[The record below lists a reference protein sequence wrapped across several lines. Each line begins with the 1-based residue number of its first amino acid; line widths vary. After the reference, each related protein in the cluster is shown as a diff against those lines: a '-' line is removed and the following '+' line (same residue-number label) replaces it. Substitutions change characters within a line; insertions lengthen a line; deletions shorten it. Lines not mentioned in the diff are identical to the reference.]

1 MVVAQVGSF
10 AAGFEAARVAGVQ
23 QSSQTAA
30 ASATQRQGKEEAE
43 EAGLRQTEVVEETSG
58 NQAASSTG
66 ERRLD
71 ITV

>member
-23 QSSQTAA
+23 QSSQSAA
-30 ASATQRQGKEEAE
+30 VSATQRQTSEEAE
-43 EAGLRQTEVVEETSG
+43 EAGLRKTEVVEESNSTDS
-58 NQAASSTG
+58 ASSAG